1 MIHARLGFRR
11 ACSDTKYFGGTPM
24 VMLSRRSA
32 RLLVIPLVALL
43 AAACEHNDLGTGT
56 TTGGGPGPGPGPS
69 LGTAATYGI
78 LAGASVTCASSAT
91 FPSTINAD
99 VGISPG
105 STLTGFPPCIVTG
118 STNLGNSAALTAQS
132 YALAAYND
140 LAGMPCPPAN
150 NVGTVDMGGTT
161 KAAGVYCSGSTLG
174 VTGTLTLDGGGNSN
188 ALFVFQA
195 GSALTTGGA
204 NPNIKLINGAQAKN
218 VWWQIGSSAT
228 IGTNNRFL
236 GNIVAFTSITLSG
249 ADTLIGR
256 ALALNGSVVLSANSD
271 VITLP

>member
-1 MIHARLGFRR
+1 
-11 ACSDTKYFGGTPM
+11 M
-24 VMLSRRSA
+24 VTLSRRSA
-32 RLLVIPLVALL
+32 RLLLIPLAALL
-43 AAACEHNDLGTGT
+43 AAACEHNLGP
-56 TTGGGPGPGPGPS
+56 TTGGGGGGPGPGPS

-105 STLTGFPPCIVTG
+105 STLTGFPPCIITG
-118 STNLGNSAALTAQS
+118 NTNFGNAAALTAQS

-140 LAGMPCPPAN
+140 LAGMPCGTI
-150 NVGTVDMGGTT
+150 VGTVDMGGTT

-174 VTGTLTLDGGGNSN
+174 VTGTLTLDGGGDPN

-195 GSALTTGGA
+195 GSSLTTGGA
-204 NPNIKLINGAQAKN
+204 SPNIKLINGAQAKN

-256 ALALNGSVVLSANSD
+256 ALALNGSVSLSANSD

>member
-1 MIHARLGFRR
+1 
-11 ACSDTKYFGGTPM
+11 M
-24 VMLSRRSA
+24 VTLSRRSV
-32 RLLVIPLVALL
+32 RLLLIPLAAL
-43 AAACEHNDLGTGT
+43 AVAACEHNLGP
-56 TTGGGPGPGPGPS
+56 TTGGGGGPGPGPS

-105 STLTGFPPCIVTG
+105 NTLTGFPPCIITG
-118 STNLGNSAALTAQS
+118 NTNLANSAALTAQN

-140 LAGMPCPPAN
+140 LAGMPCGTV
-150 NVGTVDMGGTT
+150 VGTVDMGGST
-161 KAAGVYCSGSTLG
+161 KTAGVYCSGSTLG

-195 GSALTTGGA
+195 GSSLTTGGA

-256 ALALNGSVVLSANSD
+256 ALALNGSVSLSANSD

>member
-1 MIHARLGFRR
+1 
-11 ACSDTKYFGGTPM
+11 M
-24 VMLSRRSA
+24 VILSRRSA
-32 RLLVIPLVALL
+32 RLLVIPLVALVVT
-43 AAACEHNDLGTGT
+43 ACEHNDLGTGT
-56 TTGGGPGPGPGPS
+56 TTGGGGGSGPS

-105 STLTGFPPCIVTG
+105 STLTGFPPCIITG
-118 STNLGNSAALTAQS
+118 STNLGNGAALTAQS

-140 LAGMPCPPAN
+140 LVNRPCGTV
-150 NVGTVDMGGTT
+150 VGTADMGGTT
-161 KAAGVYCSGSTLG
+161 KTAGVYCSGSTLG

-188 ALFVFQA
+188 ATFVFQA